1 MTGPYRSSPVTDA
14 GGPVTDAGGTGA
26 GVPPTAPGPSPI
38 QRIVLEPRVRR
49 LTVRRV
55 EDLSRSLRR
64 VVLAGEELHDFVA
77 LGPTDHAKVFFP
89 AVPGGPLELPV
100 IDGGRWTDRDDPRFL
115 CRDYTIRTHHPDSG
129 ELVLDMAVHGHGPA
143 GRWAAQ
149 ASAGQELGL
158 YGPKTS
164 KIPPMDRD
172 WYVLGADETGL
183 PALTNWLEQLPSAPA
198 VHAFVEVASRED
210 EIDLPTRAGVDV
222 TWLHRGAAEAGTT
235 GLLADAVSRALAS
248 ADGPGWV
255 WAGAEASVIR
265 TIRSLVAAR
274 GLDRTSFAMTGYW
287 RRGVAN
293 FDHKSPEA
301 QA

>member
-1 MTGPYRSSPVTDA
+1 MTGPYRSAPAARA
-14 GGPVTDAGGTGA
+14 GEPGTG
-26 GVPPTAPGPSPI
+26 VPATAPGASPI
-38 QRIVLEPRVRR
+38 HRIVLEPRVRR

-64 VVLAGEELHDFVA
+64 VVLTGEELHDFVA

-89 AVPGGPLELPV
+89 ARPGGPLELPV
-100 IDGGRWTDRDDPRFL
+100 IEGGRWTDRDDPRLL
-115 CRDYTIRTHHPDSG
+115 CRDYTIRTHHPNSG

-149 ASAGQELGL
+149 AAAGQELGL

-183 PALTNWLEQLPSAPA
+183 PALTNWLEQLPSAPG
-198 VHAFVEVASRED
+198 VQAFVEVDSPED
-210 EIDLPTRAGVDV
+210 EVDLPTRDGVVV
-222 TWLHRGAAEAGTT
+222 TWLHRDGAEAGTSA
-235 GLLADAVSRALAS
+235 LLADAVAQALA
-248 ADGPGWV
+248 AVHGPGWV

-265 TIRSLVAAR
+265 TIRSLVTAR

>member
-1 MTGPYRSSPVTDA
+1 MTGPYRSAPTA
-14 GGPVTDAGGTGA
+14 GGKPGTG
-26 GVPPTAPGPSPI
+26 VPATVPGASPI
-38 QRIVLEPRVRR
+38 HRIVLDPRVRR
-49 LTVRRV
+49 LTVGRV

-64 VVLAGEELHDFVA
+64 VVLTGEELHDFVA

-89 AVPGGPLELPV
+89 ALPGGPLDLPV

-115 CRDYTIRTHHPDSG
+115 CRDYTIRTHHPDAG

-183 PALTNWLEQLPSAPA
+183 PALTNWLEQLPSAA
-198 VHAFVEVASRED
+198 GVQAFVEVDSPED
-210 EIDLPTRAGVDV
+210 EVDLPTRDGVTV
-222 TWLHRGAAEAGTT
+222 TWLHRNGAEAGTT
-235 GLLADAVSRALAS
+235 ALLADAVARGLA
-248 ADGPGWV
+248 AVHGPGWV
-255 WAGAEASVIR
+255 WAGAEASVVR
-265 TIRSLVAAR
+265 TIRGLVTAR
-274 GLDRTSFAMTGYW
+274 GLDKTSFAMTGYW

>member
-1 MTGPYRSSPVTDA
+1 MTGPYRSAPTA
-14 GGPVTDAGGTGA
+14 GGEPGTG
-26 GVPPTAPGPSPI
+26 VPATTPSTSPI
-38 QRIVLEPRVRR
+38 HRIVLEPRVRR

-64 VVLAGEELHDFVA
+64 VVLGGDELHDFVA

-89 AVPGGPLELPV
+89 ALPGGPLELPV

-183 PALTNWLEQLPSAPA
+183 PALTNWLEQLPSAPG
-198 VHAFVEVASRED
+198 VLAFVEVDSSED
-210 EIDLPTRAGVDV
+210 EVDLPTRDGVTV
-222 TWLHRGAAEAGTT
+222 TWLHRDGTEAGTT
-235 GLLADAVSRALAS
+235 ALLADAVAQGLAQVH
-248 ADGPGWV
+248 GPGWV

-274 GLDRTSFAMTGYW
+274 GLDKTSFAMTGYW